1 MIDLQGKRALVTGAG
16 TRVGATIATAL
27 GARGM
32 RVAVHYHQS
41 RAGADRVCEAIVAAG
56 GAAEPFSA
64 DLSDRD
70 AARGLVDRVVERF
83 GGLDLLVA
91 SAANFERVELDLL
104 DDETLDHTLLLNL
117 ASPFA
122 LAHRARVA
130 LRASRGSIVFITC
143 TSATV
148 PYRHYLPYVLSKGA
162 LQKLM
167 RVLAIELAPEVRVNA
182 VAPGTVL
189 PPQEMDAAMLAR
201 LAARAPLERI
211 GRAED
216 IAHAVIYLA
225 SAPFVTGQ
233 ELIVDGGRTVAAGG
247 LSTSGTSDDPL

>member
-1 MIDLQGKRALVTGAG
+1 MIDLRGKRALVTGAG
-16 TRVGATIATAL
+16 MRVGAAIATAL

-41 RAGADRVCEAIVAAG
+41 RAGADLVCEAVAAAG
-56 GAAEPFSA
+56 GSAEPFSA

-83 GGLDLLVA
+83 GGLDVLVP
-91 SAANFERVELDLL
+91 SAANFERVELDQL
-104 DDETLDHTLLLNL
+104 DDDALDRTLMLNL
-117 ASPFA
+117 ASPLA

-130 LRASRGSIVFITC
+130 LRESRGSIVFITC

-189 PPQEMDAAMLAR
+189 PPDGMDAAMLAR
-201 LAARAPLERI
+201 LAERAPLERI
-211 GRAED
+211 GRADD
-216 IAHAVIYLA
+216 IADAVVYLA

-247 LSTSGTSDDPL
+247 LSTSATGDDPL